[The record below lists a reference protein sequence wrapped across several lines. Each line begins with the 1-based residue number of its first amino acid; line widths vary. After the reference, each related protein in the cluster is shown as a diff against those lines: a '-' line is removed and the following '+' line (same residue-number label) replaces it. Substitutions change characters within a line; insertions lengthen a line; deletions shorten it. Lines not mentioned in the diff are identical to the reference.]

1 MELGQVLAAGVAPGM
16 LDVELEVGAVLDI
29 VVVAVAA
36 GAASAS
42 AAAVVGSQEVHLASV
57 GLQRSERIGNK

>member
-1 MELGQVLAAGVAPGM
+1 M